1 MRGKSMVVLLT
12 GILVCTFLAVS
23 GVAHADKAM
32 VVSLTNYVP
41 HFTADLSQYKG
52 KRINLLDFDN
62 QAKDTTLGYYF
73 SPDRK
78 TSYMG
83 PSFIDNY
90 FWYSCEKALM
100 SLGMIVSNRN
110 KPDPHAPA
118 VWMSLKS
125 MTDANFVVEVKLQ
138 KFLYSVS
145 MTKTYT
151 ITGEDLPAN
160 PEQRTQEYLEKRAY
174 NMTNKLFETILNDP
188 EFKTVYFKAVADM
201 APPQVK

>member
-1 MRGKSMVVLLT
+1 MRRKTRIVLLT
-12 GILVCTFLAVS
+12 GILLCTFLAVNTAAQA
-23 GVAHADKAM
+23 GNVM

-41 HFTADLSQYKG
+41 HFTTDLSKYTG

-73 SPDRK
+73 SLDKK
-78 TSYMG
+78 TSYCG

-90 FWYSCEKALM
+90 FWYSCEKALT

-125 MTDANFVVEVKLQ
+125 LSDANFVVELKLQ

-145 MTKTYT
+145 FTKTYT
-151 ITGEDLPAN
+151 ITGEDLPAK
-160 PEQRTQEYLEKRAY
+160 PEQRTKEYLEKHAY

-188 EFKTVYFKAVADM
+188 EFKNTYFKAVADM
-201 APPQVK
+201 APSQVK